1 MDPHKQFKTL
11 FIAVFISVTAI
22 ACGLGNILPGEG
34 NDSSGDGV
42 IFFDDFSDSESGWE
56 RSYQGGIKNYFEGT
70 YQIKVDS
77 PNYISWSLASQAVG
91 DSRISVE
98 LAFLGEADVAEMG
111 IICRYVDSGN
121 FYYFSIRS
129 DGYYGLFKRQ
139 ENNEFFLGMDGYQP
153 SSVINQGITSN
164 FVEAECAG
172 DRLSLFVN
180 GQHLISVNDASF
192 HMGDVGL
199 IVGAY
204 DQPNVIVYFDNFKV
218 VSP

>member
-11 FIAVFISVTAI
+11 FIAVFISFAAI
-22 ACGLGNILPGEG
+22 ACGLENILPGEG

-42 IFFDDFSDSESGWE
+42 IFFDDFSDPESGWE

-153 SSVINQGITSN
+153 SSVINQGVTSN

-172 DRLSLFVN
+172 D
-180 GQHLISVNDASF
+180 
-192 HMGDVGL
+192 
-199 IVGAY
+199 
-204 DQPNVIVYFDNFKV
+204 
-218 VSP
+218 